1 MAGCILGLK
10 VVRAAFPSIIP
21 FMVAENS
28 FSDAQQASLLSSFWL
43 GYATSPLLGAPIVQ
57 KYGGKGIMT
66 VAMGST
72 GVLTALLPLVPTGGA
87 ALAAYIEAETAP
99 L

>member
-1 MAGCILGLK
+1 
-10 VVRAAFPSIIP
+10 
-21 FMVAENS
+21 MVAENS

-57 KYGGKGIMT
+57 KYGGKGITT

-72 GVLTALLPLVPTGGA
+72 GVLTALLPLAARSGGA
-87 ALAAYIEAETAP
+87 TALSAIVHLRSAAQRP
-99 L
+99 C